1 MSTAAPTLVVD
12 NLKIVGVPS
21 MAAIVEELSLEV
33 RPGEILGV
41 VGESGSGKTT
51 LGLALL
57 NYCKEGTVLAGG
69 SVSVAGEELAGLH
82 WREVRRL
89 RGQTVAYIPQS
100 PASALNPALRIGTQ
114 LKECLAGEPA
124 NVLERIREV
133 LREVALDDSD
143 SFLARYPHQLSGGQQ
158 QRVAIAMA
166 FTARPALI
174 VMDEPTTGLDVSTQE
189 HVLKT
194 VREMCKT
201 YDCAAVY
208 ISHDMAVVAEL
219 ADRIAVMYSGR
230 IVEIGSTD
238 EVLTNPSHP
247 YTGRLLL
254 AVPDLDARRPMI
266 GIPGH
271 APSPLARPA
280 GCAFAPRC
288 PLADE
293 ACTSAA
299 PASTEVGPRHSVRCF
314 KAALPLPAVRP
325 RIRTARPARPA
336 DEMPVV
342 RIDGLKAGY
351 GSNTVLQ
358 DINLEVFAGDCVALL
373 GESGSGKTTLS
384 RCIAGLHHDFTGSL
398 TLDGETLAASSFRR
412 SKEQRRRVQYI
423 FQNPY
428 ESLNPRRTVEELIL
442 QPVTAVRGKIRNGKE
457 IVATA
462 LERASLR
469 PDHALRYPDQ
479 LSGGERQRVAIARAL
494 ATEPEVLI
502 CDEITSALD
511 VSVQSSLV
519 DLLRGLQTEMGLT
532 LLFITHN
539 IALVRNIAQQVAV
552 LERGRVVEF
561 GEVESVFANPQHRY
575 TQSLITAT
583 PNFQLPAALFGDSG
597 PSGTVSLPDTQDG
610 PGLLSVRSL

>member
-1 MSTAAPTLVVD
+1 MSTAAPTLEVED
-12 NLKIVGVPS
+12 LKIIGIPS

-57 NYCKEGTVLAGG
+57 NYCKEGTRLGG
-69 SVSVAGEELAGLH
+69 GKVSVAGQQLAGLN
-82 WREVRRL
+82 WRQVRQL
-89 RGQTVAYIPQS
+89 RGRTVAYIPQS
-100 PASALNPALRIGTQ
+100 PASALNPALRISTQ
-114 LKECLAGEPA
+114 LKECLSGPA
-124 NVLERIREV
+124 AQVLERVRQV
-133 LREVALDDSD
+133 LREVALPDDD
-143 SFLARYPHQLSGGQQ
+143 AFLARYPHQLSGGQQ

-174 VMDEPTTGLDVSTQE
+174 VMDEPTTGLDVSTQA
-189 HVLKT
+189 HVLAT
-194 VREMCKT
+194 VRSMCRT

-230 IVEIGSTD
+230 IVEIGGTA
-238 EVLTNPSHP
+238 EVLSNSRHP
-247 YTGRLLL
+247 YTRRLLL
-254 AVPDLDARRPMI
+254 AVPDLLAKRPMI

-271 APSPLARPA
+271 APSPLARPQ

-288 PLADE
+288 PLAD
-293 ACTSAA
+293 AGCGTVA
-299 PASTEVGPRHSVRCF
+299 PAATEVGPRHTVRCF
-314 KAALPLPAVRP
+314 KSEQPLPPLQLRNPSIPSA
-325 RIRTARPARPA
+325 PAAGRK
-336 DEMPVV
+336 PV
-342 RIDGLKAGY
+342 IKIEGLTAGY
-351 GSNTVLQ
+351 GSKTVLEG
-358 DINLEVFAGDCVALL
+358 INLQAYAGECLALL

-384 RCIAGLHHDFTGSL
+384 RCIAGLHHNYTGDIS
-398 TLDGETLAASSFRR
+398 LDGSTLAPSSFKRT
-412 SKEQRRRVQYI
+412 KDQRRRVQYI

-442 QPVTAVRGKIRNGKE
+442 QPVTAVRGKVNNARE

-469 PDHALRYPDQ
+469 PDHARRYPDQ
-479 LSGGERQRVAIARAL
+479 LSGGERQRVAIARSL

-511 VSVQSSLV
+511 VSVQSTLV
-519 DLLRGLQTEMGLT
+519 DLLRGLQAEMGLT
-532 LLFITHN
+532 LVFITHN

-552 LERGRVVEF
+552 LERGRIVEF
-561 GEVESVFANPQHRY
+561 GEVERVFADPQHHY
-575 TQSLITAT
+575 TQSLLTAT
-583 PNFQLPAALFGDSG
+583 PNFQLPDR
-597 PSGTVSLPDTQDG
+597 
-610 PGLLSVRSL
+610 LSTP

>member
-1 MSTAAPTLVVD
+1 MSSPSPTLVVD
-12 NLKIVGVPS
+12 HLTIVGVPS
-21 MAAIVEELSLEV
+21 LAGIIEELSLEV

-57 NYCKEGTVLAGG
+57 NYCKEGTRVGGG
-69 SVSVAGEELAGLH
+69 SVSVAGKELAGLP
-82 WREVRRL
+82 WCEVRRL

-114 LKECLAGEPA
+114 LKECLAGSSAE
-124 NVLERIREV
+124 VLERVREV
-133 LREVALDDSD
+133 LREVALPDGDE
-143 SFLARYPHQLSGGQQ
+143 FLARYPHQLSGGQQ

-194 VREMCKT
+194 VRGMCKT

-230 IVEIGSTD
+230 IVEIGSTAQ
-238 EVLTNPSHP
+238 VLANPSHP

-254 AVPDLDARRPMI
+254 AVPDLEARRPMI

-293 ACTSAA
+293 ACTTTA
-299 PASTEVGPRHSVRCF
+299 PGTTDVGPRHSVRCF
-314 KAALPLPAVRP
+314 KAELPLPAVPARSW
-325 RIRTARPARPA
+325 AVRPARPA
-336 DEMPVV
+336 DEKPVV

-351 GSNTVLQ
+351 GSNTVLE
-358 DINLEVFAGDCVALL
+358 DISVDVYAGDCVALL

-398 TLDGETLAASSFRR
+398 TLDGETLAASSFKR

-442 QPVTAVRGKIRNGKE
+442 QPVTAVRGKVRNGEE

-519 DLLRGLQTEMGLT
+519 DLLRSLQAEMGLT

-552 LERGRVVEF
+552 LERGRIVEF
-561 GEVESVFANPQHRY
+561 GEVEGVFANPQHRY
-575 TQSLITAT
+575 TQSLIKAT
-583 PNFQLPAALFGDSG
+583 PNFQLPEKMVTL
-597 PSGTVSLPDTQDG
+597 
-610 PGLLSVRSL
+610 